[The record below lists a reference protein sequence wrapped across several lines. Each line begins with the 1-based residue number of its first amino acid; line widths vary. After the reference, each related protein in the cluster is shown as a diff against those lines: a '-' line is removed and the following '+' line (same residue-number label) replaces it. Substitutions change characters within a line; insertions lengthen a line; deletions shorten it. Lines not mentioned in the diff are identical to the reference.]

1 MKLTEAQLKEM
12 IKKSVNSKL
21 NEMTEVDTR
30 ISQLDRLKRETGL
43 GSYELLEDILEQL
56 DDTTWKLVMA
66 GLRHKYGYRK

>member
-1 MKLTEAQLKEM
+1 MKLTKAQLKEM
-12 IKKSVNSKL
+12 IKETVSSKL
-21 NEMTEVDTR
+21 NEMNEVDTR